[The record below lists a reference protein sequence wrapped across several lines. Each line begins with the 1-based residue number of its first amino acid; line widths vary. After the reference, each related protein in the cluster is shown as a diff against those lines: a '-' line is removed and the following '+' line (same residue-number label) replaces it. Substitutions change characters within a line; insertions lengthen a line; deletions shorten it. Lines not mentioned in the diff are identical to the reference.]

1 MIAPRSTGDSRNDRP
16 IRLLGIGGSTRRG
29 SHSLVALKAAL
40 RLAEQAGAQTT
51 LADVRELNLPVYNA
65 DWQVADYPPTL
76 AWLLDEARAADG
88 FIFCSP
94 TYHGTISGA
103 VKNVL
108 DALDFMVSDDPPNL
122 GGKPV
127 GLVAYGGQSAVNV
140 LNALHHAVRGL
151 NGHAT
156 KTFVAVPSSA
166 FDDRWVDVTEE
177 GVLKRLGTMVT
188 EVIEYAALR
197 RLATDA
203 AAVSA
208 TTDS

>member
-1 MIAPRSTGDSRNDRP
+1 MIAPRATGDSRDERP

-29 SHSLVALKAAL
+29 SRSLVALRAAL
-40 RLAEQAGAQTT
+40 RLAEEAGARTT
-51 LADVRELNLPVYNA
+51 LADVCELNLPVYNA
-65 DWQVADYPPTL
+65 DWHVADYPPSL
-76 AWLLDEARAADG
+76 AWLLDEARASDG

-108 DALDFMVSDDPPNL
+108 DALAFMVSDDPPNL

-127 GLVAYGGQSAVNV
+127 GLMGYGGQSAVNV
-140 LNALHHAVRGL
+140 LNTLHHAVHGL

-166 FDDRWVDVTEE
+166 FDDRRVDVTEE
-177 GVLKRLGTMVT
+177 GVIKRLGTMVN
-188 EVIEYAALR
+188 ELIEYAALR

-203 AAVSA
+203 AVTST
-208 TTDS
+208 TTDR